1 MCRARHIIAAPN
13 ARNPA
18 LESKCKTRDARRA
31 GSNVFDAAQVARYS
45 EEGVYAL
52 VKAHAGMGAN
62 ALRVF
67 AHSNGDAVA
76 EPLQP
81 KLGEYNEKAFRRLD
95 ILLDAAAKD
104 DVRLILPMANFEAR
118 MP

>member
-1 MCRARHIIAAPN
+1 MHPPPPPPC
-13 ARNPA
+13 
-18 LESKCKTRDARRA
+18 RA
-31 GSNVFDAAQVARYS
+31 GSNVFNAAQVAHYS

-52 VKAHAGMGAN
+52 VNAHAGMGAN

-67 AHSNGDAVA
+67 AHSNGAAVS

-95 ILLDAAAKD
+95 ILLDAAAKN

-118 MP
+118 LE